1 MPKRTSLPIVHARAS
16 FSASS
21 TYHLVLEALQPNG
34 ICLPE
39 CPHQS
44 TCSTPSSC
52 PIRHDALR
60 KVASQLLLGISILH
74 DQMGYIHADVKPEN
88 ILRCRDGN
96 HLLHF
101 GDNSPGYFN
110 EIEINR
116 SWECGTD

>member
-1 MPKRTSLPIVHARAS
+1 MPKRTTLPIVHAGAS

-21 TYHLVLEALQPNG
+21 TYHLVLEALQPG
-34 ICLPE
+34 HICLPE
-39 CPHQS
+39 CPHRP

-74 DQMGYIHADVKPEN
+74 DQMGYIHADLKPEN
-88 ILRCRDGN
+88 ILRCRDGS
-96 HLLHF
+96 LLVYF
-101 GDNSPGYFN
+101 GNDSLGFFN
-110 EIEINR
+110 EIEIDR